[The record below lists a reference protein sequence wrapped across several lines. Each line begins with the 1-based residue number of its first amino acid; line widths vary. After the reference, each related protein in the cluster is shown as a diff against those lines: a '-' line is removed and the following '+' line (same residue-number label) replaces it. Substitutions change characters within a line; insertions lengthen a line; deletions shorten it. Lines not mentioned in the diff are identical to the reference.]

1 MIDLS
6 NFKAFADLNLNG
18 AKIAKFVFDRVENI
32 QEKGENVGYHHS
44 LLFPQCFK
52 TFTFLRVIKS
62 RDCAVKG

>member
-6 NFKAFADLNLNG
+6 NFKAFVDVNLNG

-32 QEKGENVGYHHS
+32 QEKGENVGYHHF

-52 TFTFLRVIKS
+52 KFTFLRVIKS